1 MLHAKEEMLRVK
13 NEQLEQAQA
22 REQFYQEE
30 LRAVRLL
37 AAPQAETKK
46 VENPVQRRR
55 FLGIF

>member
-1 MLHAKEEMLRVK
+1 MLHAKNELLRVK

-37 AAPQAETKK
+37 AAPQVSVQKTPETKLK
-46 VENPVQRRR
+46 RR
-55 FLGIF
+55 FFGLF